1 MFLVKNIYRQPG
13 IYLDKIVVKS
23 YILKIIRMSML
34 TMKILNVLYEQMKKS
49 PDGCEQFKN
58 GYS

>member
-34 TMKILNVLYEQMKKS
+34 TMKILNVLYEQMKQS
-49 PDGCEQFKN
+49 PDGWEQFKRWI
-58 GYS
+58 